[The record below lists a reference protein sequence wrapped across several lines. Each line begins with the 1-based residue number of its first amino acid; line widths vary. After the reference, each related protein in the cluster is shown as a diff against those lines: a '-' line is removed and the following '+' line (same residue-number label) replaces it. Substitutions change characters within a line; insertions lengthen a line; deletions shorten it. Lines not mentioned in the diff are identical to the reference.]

1 MMKRKNKVY
10 VWILLLLICV
20 TMSGCKRDV
29 VGDIGAALTG
39 QEKNCDTVIDLKYD
53 RNLLF
58 NFAGKKA
65 NIYIDGKKV
74 TTLKKGETARIYIL
88 LTEGAHTVMASCG
101 MLDKVKYTFNTHSKE
116 QLCFGLR
123 FRHSWGKIKDEPSSS
138 IQVEQAHYIYED
150 DYKNRLKELKEKE
163 EKKYKKELE
172 KALSEEVQSEET
184 QNEPEIN
191 ETVNQTN
198 ALEYTKSE
206 VYQAI
211 FEASEMQ
218 LCSYYS
224 ATTGEYLIPYMKN
237 GLPTVIFTSTATMN
251 DDALLYYT
259 EVTDISETESG
270 GITYSAD
277 IYSAIG
283 SVKTSMG
290 TIHITWDS
298 VESMDYA
305 EVTLTDGNQMSD
317 TDMVANDYVYDSML
331 SSDS

>member
-1 MMKRKNKVY
+1 
-10 VWILLLLICV
+10 
-20 TMSGCKRDV
+20 V